1 MDYNVLKSAIA
12 SVIKQ
17 NGNKE
22 ITGNILQSVL
32 LTMVDSLGEG
42 RQFVG
47 VVTAAVLPLQTD
59 AKVFYLAGAGT
70 YENFGGLV
78 VPAGSIGIIFNSGG
92 GWYVQSINVSLDGFV
107 LFGTGWYEY
116 DNLPEVP
123 SVSGKYFIT
132 VWRISSGRY
141 YEYLYTSDP
150 EVNGG
155 NWTSVR
161 LIERINL
168 GTGESVSSHRPD
180 VASLEYMQQRISD
193 ALGYGITMSN
203 LADYTGSWSDF
214 PYVQDVEVELVPL
227 ASGNYPV
234 TLVLQYPNGT
244 DRLALVYRYESQ
256 DSVNLVFGGIGT
268 NIGKSVDIVID
279 KSNET
284 IKVEIY
290 EI

>member
-1 MDYNVLKSAIA
+1 MDYAILKSAIA

-17 NGNKE
+17 NGNRE
-22 ITGNILQSVL
+22 ITGDILQSVL

-92 GWYVQSINVSLDGFV
+92 SWYVQSINISLDGFV

-116 DNLPEVP
+116 DNLPAKP

-161 LIERINL
+161 LIERIYL
-168 GTGESVSSHRPD
+168 GSEESVSSRRPD
-180 VASLEYMQQRISD
+180 VASLKYMQQRISD
-193 ALGYGITMSN
+193 ALGYGITMPN

-244 DRLALVYRYESQ
+244 ERLALVYRHESQ
-256 DSVNLVFGGIGT
+256 DSANLVFGGIGSD
-268 NIGKSVDIVID
+268 IGKSVDIVID
-279 KSNET
+279 KNNET

-290 EI
+290 KI

>member
-1 MDYNVLKSAIA
+1 MDYAILKSAIA

-17 NGNKE
+17 NGNRE
-22 ITGNILQSVL
+22 ITGDILQSVL
-32 LTMVDSLGEG
+32 LTMVNSLGEG

-78 VPAGSIGIIFNSGG
+78 VPAGSIGIIFNSGSS
-92 GWYVQSINVSLDGFV
+92 WYVQSINVSLDGFM
-107 LFGTGWYEY
+107 LFGMGWYEY
-116 DNLPEVP
+116 DNLPAKP

-132 VWRISSGRY
+132 VWRIASGRY

-168 GTGESVSSHRPD
+168 GSGESVSSRRPD
-180 VASLEYMQQRISD
+180 VASLKYMQQRISD
-193 ALGYGITMSN
+193 AFGYSITMSN

-234 TLVLQYPNGT
+234 TLVLQYPSGT
-244 DRLALVYRYESQ
+244 ERLALVYRYDLQ
-256 DSVNLVFGGIGT
+256 DSANLVFGGVGSD
-268 NIGKSVDIVID
+268 IGKSVDIVID
-279 KSNET
+279 KNNET

>member
-116 DNLPEVP
+116 GNLPEVP

-150 EVNGG
+150 EVNDG

-161 LIERINL
+161 LIERIYL
-168 GTGESVSSHRPD
+168 GSEESISSHRPD

>member
-17 NGNKE
+17 NGNRE
-22 ITGNILQSVL
+22 ITGDILQSVL

-78 VPAGSIGIIFNSGG
+78 VPAGSIGIIFNSGSS
-92 GWYVQSINVSLDGFV
+92 WYVQSINISLDGFV
-107 LFGTGWYEY
+107 LFGTGWYAY
-116 DNLPEVP
+116 DNLPEIP

-141 YEYLYTSDP
+141 YEYLYTSDS

-168 GTGESVSSHRPD
+168 GTGESVSSRRPD

-193 ALGYGITMSN
+193 ALGYSITMSN

-227 ASGNYPV
+227 ASRNYPV
-234 TLVLQYPNGT
+234 TLALQYPNGT
-244 DRLALVYRYESQ
+244 ERLALVYRYESQ
-256 DSVNLVFGGIGT
+256 DSANLVFGGIGS

-279 KSNET
+279 KNNET

>member
-1 MDYNVLKSAIA
+1 MDYAILKSAIA

-17 NGNKE
+17 NGNRE
-22 ITGNILQSVL
+22 ITGDILQSVL

-78 VPAGSIGIIFNSGG
+78 VPAGSVGIIFNSGSS
-92 GWYVQSINVSLDGFV
+92 WYVDSINISLDGFV

-116 DNLPEVP
+116 DNLPAKP

-132 VWRISSGRY
+132 VWRIASGRY

-168 GTGESVSSHRPD
+168 GSGESISSHRPD
-180 VASLEYMQQRISD
+180 VASLEYMQQRIS
-193 ALGYGITMSN
+193 AVLEYSITMSN

-214 PYVQDVEVELVPL
+214 PYVQDVRVELVPL

-244 DRLALVYRYESQ
+244 ERLALVYRYDSQ
-256 DSVNLVFGGIGT
+256 DSANLVFGGVGS

-279 KSNET
+279 KNNET